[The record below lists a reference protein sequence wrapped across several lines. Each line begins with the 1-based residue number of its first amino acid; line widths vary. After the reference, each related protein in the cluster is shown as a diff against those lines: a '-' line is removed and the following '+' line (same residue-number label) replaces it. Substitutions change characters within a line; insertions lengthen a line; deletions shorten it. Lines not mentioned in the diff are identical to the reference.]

1 MAYLKV
7 CFISWAHT
15 IFKNIGSII
24 MLNSITNL
32 VSKDKVDF
40 IRCFDLAGTATHT
53 LSTMCLPYYIG
64 LF

>member
-1 MAYLKV
+1 MLK
-7 CFISWAHT
+7 
-15 IFKNIGSII
+15 
-24 MLNSITNL
+24 SITNL